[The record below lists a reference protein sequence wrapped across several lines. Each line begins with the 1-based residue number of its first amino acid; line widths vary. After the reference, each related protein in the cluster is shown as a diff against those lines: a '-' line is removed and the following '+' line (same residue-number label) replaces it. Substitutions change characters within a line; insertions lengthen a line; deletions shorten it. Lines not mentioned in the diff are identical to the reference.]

1 MNTVIVRKWFLLGV
15 LALIW
20 GGTGCDCGDAN
31 GNPKDCIDG
40 DGDGYG
46 ENCQLGPD
54 CDDADPALNFSCD
67 CAVVPHAGC
76 DCTGDETQSCF
87 EADPKLNGKGLC
99 HSGIRRCTNGKFGAC
114 EGQVLPVDEVCDG
127 FDNDCD
133 GKNDDGIQCTDCGPR
148 CYGQE
153 IGPGTGTGFVVDDQN
168 GRGLDLDPD
177 GNVVLEPGQH
187 QTELTFL
194 WVANSDEGTVS
205 KVNTKTGK
213 EEGRYVSALTSPD
226 PRNRGNAPQGGNN
239 APSRTAVDFNGDVW
253 VANRAFGYQ
262 GTVTKIAH
270 EKCNDI
276 NQNGRIDTS
285 HDANGNGVIDMN
297 DPAEFLGDA
306 DECILFTV
314 NVGGGNGVPR
324 ALALDAGTADE
335 GANAWVGCY
344 NENRF
349 YHLAWNDGRVLE
361 TVDVPLHPY
370 GAAIDSLGRVWT
382 TQQNAGVI
390 SYIDTA
396 AHSAGPL
403 IQLQGFSGSYGIAV
417 DAKNRVWVGGYQL
430 EGAASYD
437 PATGQTLVVATP
449 GLGVGRGIAADG
461 DGNIWLAH
469 SWTTNSEYVGRVTR
483 FKADDGSNMR
493 TFDFP
498 NGFETIGVGIDFDGC
513 AWGVNRN
520 DGGTGTACRVD
531 PQGGVDCY
539 PVGRGTYTYS
549 DFTGF
554 ALRNFT
560 APRGTYRQ
568 VFEGCMPSVSTQWKQ
583 VSWEATVPAGTSV
596 KVYVR
601 AANTREEIPSAQRF
615 GPFTV
620 SPADLL
626 AAGQVMGRFLQVEVE
641 LASDVEGV
649 TPILKRIGVQWICGG
664 DT

>member
-1 MNTVIVRKWFLLGV
+1 MAST
-15 LALIW
+15 A
-20 GGTGCDCGDAN
+20 CECGDS
-31 GNPKDCIDG
+31 GNSDPGACVDS

-46 ENCQLGPD
+46 ENCLLGPD
-54 CDDADPALNFSCD
+54 CDDSDPALNFSCD
-67 CAVVPHAGC
+67 CAVVPHQGC
-76 DCTGDETQSCF
+76 DCAGDETESCF
-87 EADPKLNGKGLC
+87 EADPKFAGKGLC
-99 HSGIRRCTNGKFGAC
+99 HSGIRRCSGGKFGPC
-114 EGQVLPVDEVCDG
+114 EGQALPAPEVCDR

-133 GKNDDGIQCTDCGPR
+133 GRVDDGIQCADCGPR
-148 CYGQE
+148 CFGQE

-177 GNVVLEPGQH
+177 GNVILEPGQH

-205 KVNTKTGK
+205 KVNTRTGA
-213 EEGRYVSALTSPD
+213 EEGRYVSALTSLD
-226 PRNRGNAPQGGNN
+226 PRNRGSAPAGGAN

-253 VANRAFGYQ
+253 VANRAFNHQ

-270 EKCNDI
+270 QDCVDI

-285 HDANGNGVIDMN
+285 RDANGNGVIDMG

-314 NVGGGNGVPR
+314 NVGGVNGVPR
-324 ALALDAGTADE
+324 ALALDAGTADD

-344 NENRF
+344 NERRF
-349 YHLAWNDGRVLE
+349 YHLAYNDGRVLQ

-382 TQQNAGVI
+382 TQQNTGTI
-390 SYIDTA
+390 SYIDTVT
-396 AHSAGPL
+396 HTAGP
-403 IQLQGFSGSYGIAV
+403 IISLQGFSGSYGIAI
-417 DAKNRVWVGGYQL
+417 DGKNRVWVGGYQQ

-437 PATGQTLVVATP
+437 PATGQTLPGMTP
-449 GLGVGRGIAADG
+449 GRRVGRGIAADG
-461 DGNIWLAH
+461 EGNIWLAH
-469 SWTTNSEYVGRVTR
+469 SWTTGGEYVGRVTR
-483 FKADDGSNMR
+483 FKADDGSNLQ

-513 AWGVNRN
+513 AWGINRN
-520 DGGTGTACRVD
+520 DGGIGTACRVD
-531 PQGGVDCY
+531 TQGSVACY

-568 VFEGCMPSVSTQWKQ
+568 VFEGCMPSVTTQWKQ
-583 VSWEATVPAGTSV
+583 VSWEATVPAGTSL

-601 AANTREEIPSAQRF
+601 AADTREAIPSSQRF
-615 GPFTV
+615 GPFTT
-620 SPADLL
+620 SPADLM
-626 AAGQVMGRFLQVEVE
+626 AVGPVMGLFLQVEVE
-641 LASDVEGV
+641 MASDVEGA
-649 TPILKRIGVQWICGG
+649 TPMLKRLGVQWICGA
-664 DT
+664 DN